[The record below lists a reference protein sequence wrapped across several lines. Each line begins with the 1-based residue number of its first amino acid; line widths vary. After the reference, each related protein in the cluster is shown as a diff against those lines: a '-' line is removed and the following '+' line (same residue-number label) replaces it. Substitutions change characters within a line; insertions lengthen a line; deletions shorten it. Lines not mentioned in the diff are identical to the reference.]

1 MLTLQIFTKT
11 RAGGSYLSDK
21 AIDIQQMEKIFGNMV
36 NVMDRSK
43 SDIFLISEQSRKSF
57 EEMQTELAEVK
68 DSISHVIAEGDS
80 LENLSRHSRQRLAT
94 VSKDFVTYSE
104 EEVKQAYG
112 VANDL
117 LVRASI
123 NKMEEKQLRER
134 RDELE
139 RRLKL
144 LLSTIERADQLVNQ
158 VTTVMTYLTSDLK
171 NVSTAL
177 ETARHKQDFA
187 IQIIQAQEEERKRL
201 SRDIHD
207 GPAQMLANVLMRS
220 GLIEKTFVRQGPEEA
235 MQELSYLK
243 EMVRGALSEVRR
255 IIYNLRPMALDDL
268 GLVPTLRKYL
278 LTISEYEAPLI
289 IHFQSNGAEK
299 RFASNF
305 EVGIF
310 RLIQESV
317 NNSIKHAKTDEIWVK
332 IEWLRESVNI
342 LIKDQGLGFDTNEV
356 KEKSFGLIG
365 MQERVEL
372 LKGKMKVTSKVG
384 EGTSILFQIPLDED
398 L

>member
-1 MLTLQIFTKT
+1 
-11 RAGGSYLSDK
+11 
-21 AIDIQQMEKIFGNMV
+21 MEKIFGNMV

-43 SDIFLISEQSRKSF
+43 SDIFLISEQSRRSY

-68 DSISHVIAEGDS
+68 DSISHVITEGDS
-80 LENLSRHSRQRLAT
+80 LENLSRHSRKRLAT

-123 NKMEEKQLRER
+123 NKMEEKQLRGR

-139 RRLKL
+139 RRLLL

-220 GLIEKTFVRQGPEEA
+220 GLIEKTFVQHGPEEA
-235 MQELSYLK
+235 MRELSYLK

-384 EGTSILFQIPLDED
+384 EGTSVLFQIPLDED

>member
-1 MLTLQIFTKT
+1 MN
-11 RAGGSYLSDK
+11 DK

-43 SDIFLISEQSRKSF
+43 SDIFLISEQSRRSF
-57 EEMQTELAEVK
+57 EEMQKELAEVK
-68 DSISHVIAEGDS
+68 ESISHVITEGDS
-80 LENLSRHSRQRLAT
+80 LEGLSRHSRKRLAT
-94 VSKDFVTYSE
+94 VSKDFITYSE
-104 EEVKQAYG
+104 EEVKQAYS

-123 NKMEEKQLRER
+123 NKMEEKQLREK

-139 RRLKL
+139 RRLTL

-158 VTTVMTYLTSDLK
+158 VTTVITYLTSDLK

-177 ETARHKQDFA
+177 ETARQKQDFA
-187 IQIIQAQEEERKRL
+187 VQIIQAQEEERKRL

-220 GLIEKTFVRQGPEEA
+220 GLIEKTFVQHGPEQA
-235 MQELSYLK
+235 MKELSYLK

-255 IIYNLRPMALDDL
+255 IIYDLRPMALDDL

-278 LTISEYEAPLI
+278 STISEYEAPLI
-289 IHFQSNGAEK
+289 INFQSNGAEK

-305 EVGIF
+305 EVGVF

-332 IEWLRESVNI
+332 IEWLRETVNI
-342 LIKDQGLGFDTNEV
+342 LIKDQGLGFDTKEV

-384 EGTSILFQIPLDED
+384 EGTSILFQIPLDRE

>member
-1 MLTLQIFTKT
+1 M
-11 RAGGSYLSDK
+11 SDK

>member
-1 MLTLQIFTKT
+1 MNDKT
-11 RAGGSYLSDK
+11 
-21 AIDIQQMEKIFGNMV
+21 IDIQQMEKIFGNMV

-43 SDIFLISEQSRKSF
+43 SDIFLISEQSRRSF
-57 EEMQTELAEVK
+57 EEMQKELAEVK
-68 DSISHVIAEGDS
+68 ESISHVITEGDS
-80 LENLSRHSRQRLAT
+80 LDDMSRNSRKRLAT

-104 EEVKQAYG
+104 EEVKQAYS

-139 RRLKL
+139 RRLML

-158 VTTVMTYLTSDLK
+158 VTTVITYLTSDLK

-177 ETARHKQDFA
+177 ETARQKQDFA
-187 IQIIQAQEEERKRL
+187 VQIIQAQEEERKRL

-220 GLIEKTFVRQGPEEA
+220 GLIEKTFVKHGPEEA
-235 MQELSYLK
+235 MQELSYLN
-243 EMVRGALSEVRR
+243 ENVRGALSEVRR

-278 LTISEYEAPLI
+278 LTMSEYEAPLI

-342 LIKDQGLGFDTNEV
+342 LIKDQGIGFDTNEV

-372 LKGKMKVTSKVG
+372 LKGKMKVNTKVG

>member
-1 MLTLQIFTKT
+1 MN
-11 RAGGSYLSDK
+11 DK

-43 SDIFLISEQSRKSF
+43 SDIFLISEQSRRSF
-57 EEMQTELAEVK
+57 EEMQKELAEVK
-68 DSISHVIAEGDS
+68 ESISHVITEGDS
-80 LENLSRHSRQRLAT
+80 LEDMSRHSRKRLAT
-94 VSKDFVTYSE
+94 VSKDFETYSE
-104 EEVKQAYG
+104 DEVKQAYS

-139 RRLKL
+139 RRLML

-158 VTTVMTYLTSDLK
+158 VTTVITYLTSDLK

-187 IQIIQAQEEERKRL
+187 VQIIQAQEEERKRL

-220 GLIEKTFVRQGPEEA
+220 GLIEKTFVKHGPKEA

-289 IHFQSNGAEK
+289 IHFQSNGAEE

-342 LIKDQGLGFDTNEV
+342 VIKDRGLGFDTNEV

-372 LKGKMKVTSKVG
+372 LKGKMKVISKVG

>member
-1 MLTLQIFTKT
+1 MN
-11 RAGGSYLSDK
+11 DK

-43 SDIFLISEQSRKSF
+43 SDIFLISEQSRRSF
-57 EEMQTELAEVK
+57 EEMQKELAEVK
-68 DSISHVIAEGDS
+68 ESISHVITEGDS
-80 LENLSRHSRQRLAT
+80 LDDMSRNSRKRLAA

-104 EEVKQAYG
+104 EEVKQAYS

-139 RRLKL
+139 RRLML

-158 VTTVMTYLTSDLK
+158 VTTVITYLTSDLK

-177 ETARHKQDFA
+177 ETARQKQDFA
-187 IQIIQAQEEERKRL
+187 VQIIQAQEEERKRL

-220 GLIEKTFVRQGPEEA
+220 GLIEKTFVKHGPEEA

-243 EMVRGALSEVRR
+243 ENVRGALSEVRR

-278 LTISEYEAPLI
+278 LTMSEYEAPLI

-342 LIKDQGLGFDTNEV
+342 LIKDQGIGFDTNEA

-372 LKGKMKVTSKVG
+372 LKGKMKVITKVG

>member
-1 MLTLQIFTKT
+1 MN
-11 RAGGSYLSDK
+11 DK
-21 AIDIQQMEKIFGNMV
+21 EIDIQQMEKIFGNMV

-43 SDIFLISEQSRKSF
+43 SDIFLISEQSRRSF
-57 EEMQTELAEVK
+57 EEMQKELAEVK
-68 DSISHVIAEGDS
+68 ESISHVITEGDS
-80 LENLSRHSRQRLAT
+80 LDDMSRHSRKRLAA
-94 VSKDFVTYSE
+94 VSKDFETYSE
-104 EEVKQAYG
+104 EEVKHAYS

-139 RRLKL
+139 RRLML

-158 VTTVMTYLTSDLK
+158 VTTVITYLTSDLK

-177 ETARHKQDFA
+177 ETARQKQDFA
-187 IQIIQAQEEERKRL
+187 VQIIQAQEEERKRL

-220 GLIEKTFVRQGPEEA
+220 GLIEKTFVKHGPEEA

-289 IHFQSNGAEK
+289 IHFQSNGTEK
-299 RFASNF
+299 RFATNF

-332 IEWLRESVNI
+332 IEWLRDSVNI

-384 EGTSILFQIPLDED
+384 EGTSILFQIPLDEE

>member
-1 MLTLQIFTKT
+1 MN
-11 RAGGSYLSDK
+11 DK
-21 AIDIQQMEKIFGNMV
+21 EIDIQQMEKIFGNMV

-43 SDIFLISEQSRKSF
+43 SDIFLISEQSRRSF
-57 EEMQTELAEVK
+57 EEMQKELAEVK
-68 DSISHVIAEGDS
+68 ESISHVITEGDS
-80 LENLSRHSRQRLAT
+80 LDDMSRHSRKRLAA
-94 VSKDFVTYSE
+94 VSKDFETYSE
-104 EEVKQAYG
+104 EEVKHAYS

-139 RRLKL
+139 RRLML

-158 VTTVMTYLTSDLK
+158 VTTVITYLTSDLK

-177 ETARHKQDFA
+177 ETARQKQDFA
-187 IQIIQAQEEERKRL
+187 VQIIQAQEEERKRL

-220 GLIEKTFVRQGPEEA
+220 GLIEKTFVKHGPEEA

-299 RFASNF
+299 RFATNF

-332 IEWLRESVNI
+332 IEWLRDSVNI

-384 EGTSILFQIPLDED
+384 EGTSILFQIPLDEE